1 MMKRISFTD
10 ITLAMLLSICVTGGT
25 TLADT
30 EIKEGKV
37 IISGE
42 INAGVQQTKIDG
54 AQQKSEEYRDLQNGF
69 LVQDFRLKVDGVDSP
84 YYLDLTVKNPVQE
97 NEYYRLQGGMHG
109 RYNYEFFYDSIPHNF
124 GSGKLLLN
132 DVGGGR
138 LLIGDTIQQQL
149 EANEILRSQRLTS
162 GGVTSTAGGALI
174 NPNDA
179 QNQALDAGM
188 TTIVKNLYDSANTI
202 QFGLKRE
209 KTGFG
214 FDYSLFENMKV
225 WTKFTNEQRTGN
237 RRISAG
243 TYERYNNGNTT
254 TTAGVG
260 DRGHLVDFF
269 QVAGIELPE
278 TIDYRTTTLNI
289 GTGLYKKNWL
299 LDAEYTFTDFGNEVD
314 SLVWD
319 NPFRFTSAT
328 ATNAAATAPALV
340 GTANAFNRGRSALG
354 QLSLT
359 PDSKS
364 HDFSLS
370 GSVELP
376 LHSRFTGAISYGWI
390 TQDQAFLPYTLNTA
404 ISTIAG
410 AAGPGFDVTNTA
422 NLPQQNLN
430 GKVATLSQSYQLT
443 TKPVEPLA
451 VTLRYRYYDYNNK
464 SDHITF
470 PGYSAFGDSFWRTAK
485 NDKNAA
491 VSNEALS
498 FTRQNADISADYQ
511 LLKSL
516 TLMVEGFWED
526 WEREELR
533 IDDTTEFGGGGGFI
547 FSPTRSAKL
556 KGNYRYAKRTVD
568 GYKTGNTK
576 ENPEAVGLANYD
588 WAERTRNQADLKL
601 QVTPLESLTVGLSG
615 RYQKDEFGE
624 DNRFGLKE
632 NKSMIG
638 AIDVTYTM
646 SESLSFYA
654 NYVRESR
661 KGSMQSG
668 AKDDAFDNLAT
679 PAINETTI
687 GAFNPENYWNT
698 DIDEDVDTVGVG
710 MTVQIIPNKL
720 TLNAGYSFSL
730 SKMDFDTVNPNGAVK
745 LANAA
750 AQSWP
755 TVENRYQEFKAD
767 LGYNFTANL
776 KGGITYLYE
785 KYTLDDFANTP
796 AYMAGA
802 SAENSSKYLFT
813 GANNYNYEAHVGG
826 VYLSYKF

>member
-1 MMKRISFTD
+1 MMKRKNFSD
-10 ITLAMLLSICVTGGT
+10 IILAMLLSICVTGGT
-25 TLADT
+25 ALADT
-30 EIKEGKV
+30 EGKV

-42 INAGVQQTKIDG
+42 ITAGVQQTKIDG

-69 LVQDFRLKVDGVDSP
+69 LVQDFRLQVDGVERP
-84 YYLDLTVKNPVQE
+84 YYLDLRVKNPLQE

-109 RYNYEFFYDSIPHNF
+109 RYNYELFYDSTPHNF
-124 GSGKLLLN
+124 GSGQLLLN

-149 EANEILRSQRLTS
+149 EANEVLRSQRLTYS
-162 GGVTSTAGGALI
+162 PPPGGVPNTAGGAFI

-188 TTIVKNLYDSANTI
+188 TSIVKNLYDSANTI

-209 KTGFG
+209 KTGFA
-214 FDYSLFENMKV
+214 FDYSFIENMKSWV
-225 WTKFTNEQRTGN
+225 KVTDEQRTGN
-237 RRISAG
+237 RRTSAG

-260 DRGHLVDFF
+260 DRGHIVDFF

-289 GTGLYKKNWL
+289 GTGVYKKNWL
-299 LDAEYTFTDFGNEVD
+299 LDAEYTLTDFGNEVD

-328 ATNAAATAPALV
+328 ATSASGASN
-340 GTANAFNRGRSALG
+340 NAFNRGRSALG
-354 QLSLT
+354 QLSLA

-364 HDFSLS
+364 HDFTLS

-376 LHSRFTGAISYGWI
+376 LHSRFSGNISYGWI

-404 ISTIAG
+404 ISAIPG
-410 AAGPGFDVTNTA
+410 AAGPGFDATNTA

-443 TKPVEPLA
+443 TKPIEPLA
-451 VTLRYRYYDYNNK
+451 VNLRYRYYDYDNK
-464 SDHITF
+464 SDNITF
-470 PGYSAFGDSFWRTAK
+470 KGYSAFGDSFWRTVK
-485 NDKNAA
+485 NDKNAP
-491 VSNEALS
+491 VSNETLS
-498 FTRQNADISADYQ
+498 FTRQNAELAVDYHV
-511 LLKSL
+511 LKSL
-516 TLMVEGFWED
+516 TLIVDGFWED
-526 WEREELR
+526 WEREQLR
-533 IDDTTEFGGGGGFI
+533 IDGTTEFGGGGGFI

-576 ENPEAVGLANYD
+576 ENPEAVGLVNYD
-588 WAERTRNQADLKL
+588 WAERTRNQADLRL
-601 QVTPLESLTVGLSG
+601 QVSPLEAVTVGLSG
-615 RYQKDEFGE
+615 QYRKDEFGE
-624 DNRFGLKE
+624 DNLFGLKE
-632 NKSMIG
+632 NKNAAA
-638 AIDVTYTM
+638 AIDISYAP
-646 SESLSFYA
+646 SETLSFYV

-661 KGSMQSG
+661 KGAMQSG
-668 AKDDAFDNLAT
+668 AKDDAFDNPAT
-679 PAINETTI
+679 TANETTI
-687 GAFNPENYWNT
+687 GNFNPENFWNT

-730 SKMDFDTVNPNGAVK
+730 SKMDLDTVNPNGAVK

-755 TVENRYQEFKAD
+755 TVENRYQEFKAE

-776 KGGITYLYE
+776 KGGVTYLYE

-802 SAENSSKYLFT
+802 SAENSSKYLFA